1 MPDGLGFVG
10 NPGAYDD
17 NDGSYQVLLG
27 VNETPSSSIPEPTSL
42 MGLLAFSA
50 LTLGMVKK

>member
-42 MGLLAFSA
+42 MGFLAFSA